1 MRIAVCDDDE
11 REVSRIRKLIT
22 EYQLSRP
29 AFIDCSYF
37 TNSTDFLCEIRGGE
51 YDLILLDILTS
62 GVGGIQVAQELRE
75 LDRNVRLIF
84 VSASSEFAVE
94 SYHVEAY
101 YYLLKPVDAD
111 SLFRLLDKIRGE
123 LSVQAEQGFILRSRD
138 GVVRI
143 VFAKLAYV
151 EVMNKT
157 LFFHLADGVV
167 CEASAALADFEEK
180 LLSRPE
186 FLKTHRSYL
195 VNLNFIEAID
205 IGFVR
210 MKDGHSVPVSR
221 KRRSQVQ
228 DVYVRF
234 LNQAE
239 IEGAA
244 SSDGRQ
250 KCPDGPWRILLVDDD
265 PADRM
270 IWVTNDPLN
279 YFALEEV
286 RQQTGCYLQILLS
299 EEKPLRQ
306 AISYYFA
313 EVGARQAATRANAGF
328 VAEELEELDLTSL
341 ENTDEEA
348 PIINLLNSL
357 VERAIKSNASDIH
370 IEPFDRETKVRMR
383 IDGVILEYVSLQRS
397 VHQPLIARIKIMANL
412 DIAEKRIPQD
422 GHFRVRTE
430 NGQVNLRVSI
440 MPTVFGEK
448 AVLRLL
454 TSSVQLDHA
463 DQFGMDDESYRR
475 FLPLLNCPNGII
487 YITGPTGS
495 GKSTTLYM
503 VLEYLSQRM
512 LNISTIEDP
521 VEKNVSG
528 INQTQVN
535 PVAGLTFET
544 GLRALL
550 RQDPDIIMVGETRD
564 GETAGISVRAA
575 ITGHMVLSTL
585 HTNDAASSIVRLSD
599 MGVEN
604 YLIANSLVGMVA
616 QRLMRK
622 VCQNCSQEMD
632 TTEEERKFLGEDVR
646 KVHRGRGC
654 IQCNNTG
661 YRGRIAVHEIIAV
674 DAGLRRIISERTS
687 MDEVVSYARRYQK
700 MRTLRENGLR
710 LVKEGISTPEELLK
724 IAYE

>member
-1 MRIAVCDDDE
+1 MRTNLRIGEILAE
-11 REVSRIRKLIT
+11 RG
-22 EYQLSRP
+22 Y
-29 AFIDCSYF
+29 
-37 TNSTDFLCEIRGGE
+37 
-51 YDLILLDILTS
+51 
-62 GVGGIQVAQELRE
+62 
-75 LDRNVRLIF
+75 
-84 VSASSEFAVE
+84 
-94 SYHVEAY
+94 
-101 YYLLKPVDAD
+101 VDARQMEEALAYQKEHRD
-111 SLFRLLDKIRGE
+111 KRVGQILIELQFVTEQQVLEALASRLELEIVDVASRQADLEAVAMVDKELAEKNLFLP
-123 LSVQAEQGFILRSRD
+123 LSVKNRTMVL
-138 GVVRI
+138 
-143 VFAKLAYV
+143 
-151 EVMNKT
+151 
-157 LFFHLADGVV
+157 
-167 CEASAALADFEEK
+167 
-180 LLSRPE
+180 
-186 FLKTHRSYL
+186 
-195 VNLNFIEAID
+195 
-205 IGFVR
+205 
-210 MKDGHSVPVSR
+210 
-221 KRRSQVQ
+221 
-228 DVYVRF
+228 
-234 LNQAE
+234 
-239 IEGAA
+239 
-244 SSDGRQ
+244 
-250 KCPDGPWRILLVDDD
+250 
-265 PADRM
+265 
-270 IWVTNDPLN
+270 VTNDPLN

-397 VHQPLIARIKIMANL
+397 VHQPLIARIKIMASL

>member
-1 MRIAVCDDDE
+1 VPELEWRFNDLRTNLRIGEILAE
-11 REVSRIRKLIT
+11 RG
-22 EYQLSRP
+22 Y
-29 AFIDCSYF
+29 
-37 TNSTDFLCEIRGGE
+37 
-51 YDLILLDILTS
+51 
-62 GVGGIQVAQELRE
+62 
-75 LDRNVRLIF
+75 
-84 VSASSEFAVE
+84 
-94 SYHVEAY
+94 
-101 YYLLKPVDAD
+101 VDAWQMEQALAYQKEHRD
-111 SLFRLLDKIRGE
+111 KRVGQILIELKFVTEQQVLEALASRLELEIVDVASQQVDLEAVAMVDKELAEKNLFLP
-123 LSVQAEQGFILRSRD
+123 LSVKNRT
-138 GVVRI
+138 
-143 VFAKLAYV
+143 
-151 EVMNKT
+151 M
-157 LFFHLADGVV
+157 
-167 CEASAALADFEEK
+167 
-180 LLSRPE
+180 LL
-186 FLKTHRSYL
+186 
-195 VNLNFIEAID
+195 
-205 IGFVR
+205 
-210 MKDGHSVPVSR
+210 
-221 KRRSQVQ
+221 
-228 DVYVRF
+228 
-234 LNQAE
+234 
-239 IEGAA
+239 
-244 SSDGRQ
+244 
-250 KCPDGPWRILLVDDD
+250 
-265 PADRM
+265 
-270 IWVTNDPLN
+270 VTNDPLN

-313 EVGARQAATRANAGF
+313 EVGARQAATKANAGF
-328 VAEELEELDLTSL
+328 VADEMDDFDLTELE
-341 ENTDEEA
+341 NVDEEA

-383 IDGVILEYVSLQRS
+383 IDGVILEYVSLQRN

-430 NGQVNLRVSI
+430 NGHVNIRVSI

-454 TSSVQLDHA
+454 TSSGHLDHA
-463 DQFGMDDESYRR
+463 DQFGMDDESYRQ

-503 VLEYLSQRM
+503 ILEYLSHRM

-535 PVAGLTFET
+535 PVAGLTFEA

-564 GETAGISVRAA
+564 GETAEISVRAA
-575 ITGHMVLSTL
+575 ITGHVVLSTL
-585 HTNDAASSIVRLSD
+585 HTNDAASSIVRLGD

-622 VCQNCSQEMD
+622 VCPNCSQEMD
-632 TTEEERKFLGEDVR
+632 TTPEERKLLGEDV
-646 KVHRGRGC
+646 KKIHRGRGC

-661 YRGRIAVHEIIAV
+661 YRGRTAIHEVIAV
-674 DAGLRRIISERTS
+674 DANLRHMISEKAS
-687 MDEVVSYARRYQK
+687 MDEVVAYARKNQN
-700 MRTLRENGLR
+700 MRTLKENGLK
-710 LVKEGISTPEELLK
+710 LVKAGISTPEELLK

>member
-1 MRIAVCDDDE
+1 MKNVGIYGTGKQQVPELEWRFNDLRTNLRIGEILAE
-11 REVSRIRKLIT
+11 RG
-22 EYQLSRP
+22 Y
-29 AFIDCSYF
+29 
-37 TNSTDFLCEIRGGE
+37 
-51 YDLILLDILTS
+51 
-62 GVGGIQVAQELRE
+62 
-75 LDRNVRLIF
+75 
-84 VSASSEFAVE
+84 
-94 SYHVEAY
+94 
-101 YYLLKPVDAD
+101 VDAWQMEQALAYQKEHRD
-111 SLFRLLDKIRGE
+111 KRVGQILIELKFVTEQQVLEALASRLELEIVDVASQQVDLEAVAMVDKELAEKNLFLP
-123 LSVQAEQGFILRSRD
+123 LSVKNRT
-138 GVVRI
+138 
-143 VFAKLAYV
+143 
-151 EVMNKT
+151 M
-157 LFFHLADGVV
+157 
-167 CEASAALADFEEK
+167 
-180 LLSRPE
+180 LL
-186 FLKTHRSYL
+186 
-195 VNLNFIEAID
+195 
-205 IGFVR
+205 
-210 MKDGHSVPVSR
+210 
-221 KRRSQVQ
+221 
-228 DVYVRF
+228 
-234 LNQAE
+234 
-239 IEGAA
+239 
-244 SSDGRQ
+244 
-250 KCPDGPWRILLVDDD
+250 
-265 PADRM
+265 
-270 IWVTNDPLN
+270 VTNDPLN

-313 EVGARQAATRANAGF
+313 EVGARQAATKANAGF
-328 VAEELEELDLTSL
+328 VADEMDDFDLTELE
-341 ENTDEEA
+341 NVDEEA

-383 IDGVILEYVSLQRS
+383 IDGVILEYVSLQRN

-430 NGQVNLRVSI
+430 NGHVNIRVSI

-454 TSSVQLDHA
+454 TSSGHLDHA
-463 DQFGMDDESYRR
+463 DQFGMDDESYRQ

-503 VLEYLSQRM
+503 ILEYLSHRM

-535 PVAGLTFET
+535 PVAGLTFEA

-564 GETAGISVRAA
+564 GETAEISVRAA
-575 ITGHMVLSTL
+575 ITGHVVLSTL
-585 HTNDAASSIVRLSD
+585 HTNDAASSIVRLGD

-622 VCQNCSQEMD
+622 VCPNCSQEMD
-632 TTEEERKFLGEDVR
+632 TTPEERKLLGEDV
-646 KVHRGRGC
+646 KKIHRGRGC

-661 YRGRIAVHEIIAV
+661 YRGRTAIHEVIAV
-674 DAGLRRIISERTS
+674 DANLRHMISEKAS
-687 MDEVVSYARRYQK
+687 MDEVVAYARKYQN
-700 MRTLRENGLR
+700 MRTLKENGLK
-710 LVKEGISTPEELLK
+710 LVKAGISTPEELLK